1 MVRED
6 DTVLEFVARGVKRD
20 IVYAVRSNGQQPA
33 RDFIHE
39 LDVREQARFM
49 VVFKHLCDTG
59 RLLKHKLKKLHTKE
73 GQAWEF
79 RSHEW
84 RIGAFQDGRL
94 WVLTHGFP
102 KKGQRTPKKE
112 IDLIER
118 IRREHLNKQADR
130 GRI

>member
-6 DTVLEFVARGVKRD
+6 DTVLEFVARGDKRD
-20 IVYAVRSNGQQPA
+20 IVYAVRANGQKPA

-39 LDVREQARFM
+39 LDVGDRMQFLAFLQ
-49 VVFKHLCDTG
+49 HLCDEA
-59 RLLKHKLKKLHTKE
+59 RLPESKLKKLHTKDGE
-73 GQAWEF
+73 TWEF
-79 RSHEW
+79 RSHKW

>member
-20 IVYAVRSNGQQPA
+20 IVYAVRANGQQPA
-33 RDFIHE
+33 RGFIHE
-39 LDVREQARFM
+39 LDVGEQARFM

-59 RLLKHKLKKLHTKE
+59 RLREHKLKKLHTKE
-73 GQAWEF
+73 GKAWEF
-79 RSHEW
+79 RSPKW

-102 KKGQRTPKKE
+102 KKGQRTPKNE
-112 IDLIER
+112 IDMIER
-118 IRREHLNKQADR
+118 IRREHLNQQADR
-130 GRI
+130 GRT